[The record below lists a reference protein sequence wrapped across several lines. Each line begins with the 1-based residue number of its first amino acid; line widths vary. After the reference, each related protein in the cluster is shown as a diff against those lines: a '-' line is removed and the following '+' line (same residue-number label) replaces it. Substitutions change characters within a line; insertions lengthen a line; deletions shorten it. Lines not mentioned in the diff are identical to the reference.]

1 MKKRIVALCLLLTL
15 CLSLCACGQRISQE
29 EAIAIAL
36 EAVEEQ
42 TGLDLTVDMA
52 DCEKI
57 PGAYQVTFQAHEL
70 RTPVSI
76 TVDAETGE
84 IAAYESLK

>member
-1 MKKRIVALCLLLTL
+1 MKRIIAMCLLLTL

-36 EAVEEQ
+36 EEVESQ
-42 TGLDLTVDMA
+42 TGLDLTEDMA
-52 DCEKI
+52 VCEKI

-76 TVDAETGE
+76 TVDAETGG
-84 IAAYESLK
+84 ITAYESLK

>member
-15 CLSLCACGQRISQE
+15 CMSLCACGQRISQE

-36 EAVEEQ
+36 EEVESQ

-57 PGAYQVTFQAHEL
+57 PGSYRVTFLTSEL

-76 TVDAETGE
+76 TVDAETGG
-84 IAAYESLK
+84 ITAYESLK

>member
-15 CLSLCACGQRISQE
+15 CMSLCACGQRISQE

-36 EAVEEQ
+36 EDVESQ

-57 PGAYQVTFQAHEL
+57 PGSYRVTFLSSEL

>member
-15 CLSLCACGQRISQE
+15 CMSLCACGQGITEE

-36 EAVEEQ
+36 EEAESQ
-42 TGLDLTVDMA
+42 TGLDLTEDMA
-52 DCEKI
+52 VCESI
-57 PGAYQVTFQAHEL
+57 PGGYRVTFQSHEL
-70 RTPVSI
+70 RTPVTI

>member
-1 MKKRIVALCLLLTL
+1 MKRIIAICLTLTL

-36 EAVEEQ
+36 EAVESQ

-57 PGAYQVTFQAHEL
+57 SGSYRVTFQAHEL

>member
-15 CLSLCACGQRISQE
+15 CLSLCACGQRISE
-29 EAIAIAL
+29 AEAIAIAL
-36 EAVEEQ
+36 EEVESQ
-42 TGLDLTVDMA
+42 TGLDLTADMA

-57 PGAYQVTFQAHEL
+57 PGSYRVTFLTSEL

-76 TVDAETGE
+76 TVDAETG
-84 IAAYESLK
+84 AVTQYTSLK